1 MSVFTGSVHTPPVF
15 YFFKK
20 KTAALIFQ
28 NRRWN
33 MSNERTRPT
42 CPATVFFFPRRARQ
56 AVVVHY
62 RKEPTTTRG
71 SLVCYRLCVYASGSL
86 ITDRLN
92 CFTLIKFSC
101 LHFGQNNGKLIS
113 SVSDLILIRV
123 LFPQT
128 GQ

>member
-1 MSVFTGSVHTPPVF
+1 MSAQDQP
-15 YFFKK
+15 
-20 KTAALIFQ
+20 
-28 NRRWN
+28 
-33 MSNERTRPT
+33 
-42 CPATVFFFPRRARQ
+42 ARQ
-56 AVVVHY
+56 RFFSFPVG
-62 RKEPTTTRG
+62 RGRLLSCIIEKEPTTTRG

-123 LFPQT
+123 FLDMPLAVELIGLTGENYGVTIGFPSLSSN
-128 GQ
+128 GVKPAAFPFL